1 VIGEWTKTTIDDSS
15 YSDRTQYYVTGA
27 YRFGA
32 WTPNLTWGRRDNEAK
47 PGIIALLPNVPPLA
61 GLRAATSGVVQSEAL
76 DATYWS
82 YGLRWDV
89 ATNVALKADYTQYT
103 NDTPASADA
112 DSLAVGV
119 VFTF

>member
-1 VIGEWTKTTIDDSS
+1 M
-15 YSDRTQYYVTGA
+15 
-27 YRFGA
+27 
-32 WTPNLTWGRRDNEAK
+32 PNVTWGRRDNEADRS
-47 PGIIALLPNVPPLA
+47 IIARLPNVAPLA
-61 GLRAATSGVVQSEAL
+61 PLRAAVSGVVLGEEL

-103 NDTPASADA
+103 NDTTASADA